1 MAHLNI
7 YFKFLLS
14 NIILDINYISIIFQ
28 LNFVRNIFFSSFYN
42 VWASIEK
49 QVMGNANLGK
59 KGDQVENGKKIKTYC
74 TQIVTQSHEIY
85 RNVQTP
91 RLSR

>member
-1 MAHLNI
+1 
-7 YFKFLLS
+7 
-14 NIILDINYISIIFQ
+14 
-28 LNFVRNIFFSSFYN
+28 
-42 VWASIEK
+42 
-49 QVMGNANLGK
+49 MGNANLGK
-59 KGDQVENGKKIKTYC
+59 KGDQVENGKKIKTYS